1 MKVFIVYASAG
12 SGHFKAAEAAYNYLK
27 QENCNLEL
35 KLVDVLDNTS
45 FLFRNIYSYGYK
57 FLVSYAPWIWALG
70 FYITYIKPLRPVIK
84 CLNFII
90 TRLSTAKFARLLI
103 DENPDFIIS
112 THFLP
117 SEISSYLKRT
127 RKIKSRLVTVITD
140 FAVHP
145 FWITKGSDI
154 YVVALDF
161 TKKQLIQE
169 GVKEEDIKVLGIP
182 IDQKFLRE
190 YELEAL
196 CAKFGLD
203 QNKFTLLI
211 TTGSF
216 AIGPIEPIVD
226 LLYKDTQ
233 ILVVCAKNKRLY
245 KRLKHKNYPNVK
257 FFGYIDN
264 IQELMAVSDIVITK
278 PGGLTIS
285 ESLIRELLP
294 IFIAAI
300 PGQETANAKILE
312 SYGIGLIVRRAED
325 IKDKVLDYITHP
337 DKLNRAKENIKRVRK
352 PNVLREICNVI
363 CLGSAGDT
371 RRGSF

>member
-1 MKVFIVYASAG
+1 MKVFVVYASAG

-70 FYITYIKPLRPVIK
+70 FYITYIKPMRPVIK
-84 CLNFII
+84 CLHFII
-90 TRLSTAKFARLLI
+90 NRLSTTKFTRLLI
-103 DENPDFIIS
+103 NENPDFIIS

-117 SEISSYLKRT
+117 SEISAYLKRS
-127 RKIKSRLVTVITD
+127 RKIKSQLATVITD
-140 FAVHP
+140 FGVHP
-145 FWITKGSDI
+145 FWIAKGIDI
-154 YVVALDF
+154 YIVASDL
-161 TKKQLIQE
+161 TKEQLIQE
-169 GVKEEDIKVLGIP
+169 GVKKEDVRVLGIP
-182 IDQKFLRE
+182 VDQKFLRE
-190 YELEAL
+190 YEKGAL

-216 AIGPIEPIVD
+216 AIGPIEQIVD

-233 ILVVCAKNKRLY
+233 ILVVCAKNKRLH
-245 KRLKHKNYPNVK
+245 KRLKNKDYPNVK
-257 FFGYIDN
+257 IFGYIDN
-264 IQELMAVSDIVITK
+264 IQELMAVSDIIITK

-300 PGQETANAKILE
+300 PGQETANAEILE

-325 IKDKVLDYITHP
+325 IKDKTLDYITHP
-337 DKLNRAKENIKRVRK
+337 DKLNRAKENMKRVRR
-352 PNVLREICNVI
+352 PNVLREICDVI

-371 RRGSF
+371 RRGPF